1 MKTAEKCS
9 ANNEKKGTTQKIDP
23 DNLGGIAS
31 PSGSGRIEASPY
43 AAIDLP
49 DLFRVEE
56 WQDEIP
62 WQPFV
67 NGAEIHRL
75 YGDGK
80 EGPTA
85 VLIRFREESEV
96 PVHLHQ
102 GYEQIFILAG
112 EQRDQNAIRSRGAFT
127 IHQPGTV
134 HGVSSKAGTIV
145 LVIYEKPVVF
155 L

>member
-1 MKTAEKCS
+1 MKEAEKCS
-9 ANNEKKGTTQKIDP
+9 ANDEQKTAAV
-23 DNLGGIAS
+23 NIAG
-31 PSGSGRIEASPY
+31 PYRTIE
-43 AAIDLP
+43 LR

-67 NGAEIHRL
+67 NGAEIRRL

-80 EGPTA
+80 AGPTA
-85 VLIRFREESEV
+85 VLIRFREETQV
-96 PVHLHQ
+96 PVHLHE
-102 GYEQIFILAG
+102 GYEHIFILAG
-112 EQRDQNAIRSRGAFT
+112 EQRDQNGIRNRGALT
-127 IHQPGTV
+127 INPPGTL

>member
-1 MKTAEKCS
+1 MKAAEKGS
-9 ANNEKKGTTQKIDP
+9 ANNEKKGATANIDT

-31 PSGSGRIEASPY
+31 PRSFGVTPY
-43 AAIDLP
+43 RAIDLP
-49 DLFRVEE
+49 DLFRIEE

-62 WQPFV
+62 WRPFV

-80 EGPTA
+80 EGATA
-85 VLIRFREESEV
+85 VLIRFREESQV
-96 PVHLHQ
+96 PVHLHP
-102 GYEQIFILAG
+102 GYEHIFILAG
-112 EQRDQNAIRSRGAFT
+112 EQRDQNAVRSRGAFT
-127 IHQPGTV
+127 VNPPGTV

>member
-1 MKTAEKCS
+1 MKTADNGS
-9 ANNEKKGTTQKIDP
+9 ADNEKKGAA
-23 DNLGGIAS
+23 DN
-31 PSGSGRIEASPY
+31 IEAPY
-43 AAIDLP
+43 RCIDLP
-49 DLFRVEE
+49 DLFQVEK

-67 NGAEIHRL
+67 NGAETHRL

-85 VLIRFREESEV
+85 VMIRFRDASQV

-102 GYEQIFILAG
+102 GYEHIFILAG
-112 EQRDQNAIRSRGAFT
+112 EQRDQNAVRNRGAFT
-127 IHQPGTV
+127 INPPGTV

>member
-1 MKTAEKCS
+1 MKTAENCS
-9 ANNEKKGTTQKIDP
+9 ADNEKKRAA
-23 DNLGGIAS
+23 DNISA
-31 PSGSGRIEASPY
+31 PY
-43 AAIDLP
+43 RCIDLP
-49 DLFRVEE
+49 DLFQVKE
-56 WQDEIP
+56 WQNEIP

-85 VLIRFREESEV
+85 VLIRFREESQV

-102 GYEQIFILAG
+102 GYEHIFILAG
-112 EQRDQNAIRSRGAFT
+112 EQRDQNGVRSRGALT
-127 IHQPGTV
+127 INPPGTV

-145 LVIYEKPVVF
+145 LVIYEKPVAF
-155 L
+155 S

>member
-1 MKTAEKCS
+1 MKAPEKCS
-9 ANNEKKGTTQKIDP
+9 GDNERKTA
-23 DNLGGIAS
+23 GGN
-31 PSGSGRIEASPY
+31 IEAPY
-43 AAIDLP
+43 RAIELP
-49 DLFRVEE
+49 DLFRVDE

-80 EGPTA
+80 KGPTA
-85 VLIRFREESEV
+85 VLIRFREEGRV
-96 PVHLHQ
+96 PVHLHE
-102 GYEQIFILAG
+102 GYEHIFILAG

-127 IHQPGTV
+127 INPPGTV
-134 HGVSSKAGTIV
+134 HSVCSKAGTIV

>member
-1 MKTAEKCS
+1 MKVADKCS
-9 ANNEKKGTTQKIDP
+9 ADKEKKGTAENIDP
-23 DNLGGIAS
+23 DNPGGIAS
-31 PSGSGRIEASPY
+31 PRSAGASPY
-43 AAIDLP
+43 ASIDLP

-56 WQDEIP
+56 WQGEIA

-67 NGAEIHRL
+67 DGAEIHRL

-85 VLIRFREESEV
+85 VLIRFREDSKV

-102 GYEQIFILAG
+102 GYEHLFILAG

-127 IHQPGTV
+127 INPPGTV
-134 HGVSSKAGTIV
+134 HGVSCKAGTIV

>member
-1 MKTAEKCS
+1 MKEAEKCS
-9 ANNEKKGTTQKIDP
+9 ANDEQNTAAV
-23 DNLGGIAS
+23 NIAG
-31 PSGSGRIEASPY
+31 PYRTIE
-43 AAIDLP
+43 LR

-80 EGPTA
+80 AGPTA
-85 VLIRFREESEV
+85 VLIRFREETQV
-96 PVHLHQ
+96 PVHLHE
-102 GYEQIFILAG
+102 GYEHIFILAG
-112 EQRDQNAIRSRGAFT
+112 EQRDQNAIRNRGAFT
-127 IHQPGTV
+127 INPPGTV

>member
-1 MKTAEKCS
+1 MKAAENCS
-9 ANNEKKGTTQKIDP
+9 ADHEKKGASEIID
-23 DNLGGIAS
+23 A
-31 PSGSGRIEASPY
+31 PY
-43 AAIDLP
+43 SFIDLP

-56 WQDEIP
+56 WQDKIP

-85 VLIRFREESEV
+85 VLIRFREEGQV
-96 PVHLHQ
+96 PVHFHP
-102 GYEQIFILAG
+102 GYEHIFILAG
-112 EQRDQNAIRSRGAFT
+112 EQRDQNAVRNRGAFT
-127 IHQPGTV
+127 INPPGTV
-134 HGVSSKAGTIV
+134 HGVSSKPGTIV

>member
-1 MKTAEKCS
+1 MKAAENNS
-9 ANNEKKGTTQKIDP
+9 ANNEERSMAENIQAP
-23 DNLGGIAS
+23 Y
-31 PSGSGRIEASPY
+31 RCIE
-43 AAIDLP
+43 LP
-49 DLFRVEE
+49 DLFRVAE
-56 WQDEIP
+56 WQGEIP

-80 EGPTA
+80 KGPTA
-85 VLIRFREESEV
+85 VLIRFREESQV
-96 PVHLHQ
+96 PIHLHE
-102 GYEQIFILAG
+102 GYEHIFILAG

-127 IHQPGTV
+127 INPPGTV
-134 HGVSSKAGTIV
+134 HSVSSEAGTIV

>member
-1 MKTAEKCS
+1 MKEAEKCS
-9 ANNEKKGTTQKIDP
+9 ANDEQKTAAV
-23 DNLGGIAS
+23 NIAG
-31 PSGSGRIEASPY
+31 PYRTIE
-43 AAIDLP
+43 LR

-80 EGPTA
+80 KGPTA
-85 VLIRFREESEV
+85 VLIRFREESQV
-96 PVHLHQ
+96 PIHLHE
-102 GYEQIFILAG
+102 GYEHIFILAG

-127 IHQPGTV
+127 INPPGTV
-134 HGVSSKAGTIV
+134 HSVSSEAGTIV

>member
-1 MKTAEKCS
+1 MKAAENS
-9 ANNEKKGTTQKIDP
+9 SVDNQEKGAAENSST
-23 DNLGGIAS
+23 
-31 PSGSGRIEASPY
+31 PY
-43 AAIDLP
+43 RCIDLP

-85 VLIRFREESEV
+85 VLIRFREESQV

-102 GYEQIFILAG
+102 GYEHIFILAG
-112 EQRDQNAIRSRGAFT
+112 EQRDQNGIRSPGAFT
-127 IHQPGTV
+127 VNPPETV

>member
-1 MKTAEKCS
+1 MKEAEKCS
-9 ANNEKKGTTQKIDP
+9 ANDEQKTAAE
-23 DNLGGIAS
+23 NIAG
-31 PSGSGRIEASPY
+31 PYRTIE
-43 AAIDLP
+43 LR

-80 EGPTA
+80 AGPTA
-85 VLIRFREESEV
+85 VLIRFREETQV
-96 PVHLHQ
+96 PVHLHE
-102 GYEQIFILAG
+102 GYEHIFILAG
-112 EQRDQNAIRSRGAFT
+112 EQRDQNAIRNRGVFT
-127 IHQPGTV
+127 INPPGTV

-145 LVIYEKPVVF
+145 LVVYEKPVVF

>member
-1 MKTAEKCS
+1 MKEAEKCS
-9 ANNEKKGTTQKIDP
+9 ANDEQKTAAV
-23 DNLGGIAS
+23 NIAG
-31 PSGSGRIEASPY
+31 PYRTIE
-43 AAIDLP
+43 LR

-80 EGPTA
+80 AGPTA
-85 VLIRFREESEV
+85 VLIRFREETQV
-96 PVHLHQ
+96 PVHLHE
-102 GYEQIFILAG
+102 GYEHIFILAG
-112 EQRDQNAIRSRGAFT
+112 EQRDQNAIRNRGVFT
-127 IHQPGTV
+127 INPPGTV
-134 HGVSSKAGTIV
+134 HGVFSKAGTIV

>member
-1 MKTAEKCS
+1 MKTAENRS
-9 ANNEKKGTTQKIDP
+9 ADNEKKGAADDI
-23 DNLGGIAS
+23 NA
-31 PSGSGRIEASPY
+31 PY
-43 AAIDLP
+43 RCIDLP
-49 DLFRVEE
+49 DLFQVEE
-56 WQDEIP
+56 WQNEIP

-67 NGAEIHRL
+67 DGAEIHRL

-80 EGPTA
+80 EGSTA
-85 VLIRFREESEV
+85 VLIRFREESQV
-96 PVHLHQ
+96 PVHLHP
-102 GYEQIFILAG
+102 GYEHIFILAG

-127 IHQPGTV
+127 VNPPGTV

>member
-1 MKTAEKCS
+1 MKAPEKY
-9 ANNEKKGTTQKIDP
+9 ADNNDKRDAPKNIEADDSGE
-23 DNLGGIAS
+23 IAS
-31 PSGSGRIEASPY
+31 SRSGATTSYG
-43 AAIDLP
+43 AIDLP
-49 DLFRVEE
+49 NLFRVQE

-62 WQPFV
+62 WQPFL

-80 EGPTA
+80 AGPTA
-85 VLIRFREESEV
+85 VLIRFREESQV
-96 PVHLHQ
+96 PVHLHP
-102 GYEQIFILAG
+102 GYEHIFILAG
-112 EQRDQNAIRSRGAFT
+112 EQRDQNGIRSRGAFT
-127 IHQPGTV
+127 VNPPGTA

>member
-1 MKTAEKCS
+1 MKEAEKCS
-9 ANNEKKGTTQKIDP
+9 ANDEQKTAAV
-23 DNLGGIAS
+23 NIAG
-31 PSGSGRIEASPY
+31 PYRTIE
-43 AAIDLP
+43 LR

-80 EGPTA
+80 AGPTA
-85 VLIRFREESEV
+85 VLIRFREETQI
-96 PVHLHQ
+96 PVHLHE
-102 GYEQIFILAG
+102 GYEHIFILAG
-112 EQRDQNAIRSRGAFT
+112 EQRDQNAIRNRGAFT
-127 IHQPGTV
+127 INPPGTV
-134 HGVSSKAGTIV
+134 HGVFSKAGTIV

>member
-1 MKTAEKCS
+1 MKEAEKCS
-9 ANNEKKGTTQKIDP
+9 ANDEPNTAAV
-23 DNLGGIAS
+23 NIAG
-31 PSGSGRIEASPY
+31 PYRTIE
-43 AAIDLP
+43 LR

-56 WQDEIP
+56 WQNEIP

-80 EGPTA
+80 AGPTA
-85 VLIRFREESEV
+85 VLIRFREESQV
-96 PVHLHQ
+96 PVHLHE
-102 GYEQIFILAG
+102 GYEHIFILAG
-112 EQRDQNAIRSRGAFT
+112 EQRDQNAIRNRGAFT
-127 IHQPGTV
+127 INPPGTV

>member
-1 MKTAEKCS
+1 MKEAEKCS
-9 ANNEKKGTTQKIDP
+9 ANDEQKTAAV
-23 DNLGGIAS
+23 NIAG
-31 PSGSGRIEASPY
+31 PYRTIE
-43 AAIDLP
+43 LR

-80 EGPTA
+80 AGPTA
-85 VLIRFREESEV
+85 VLIRFREETQV
-96 PVHLHQ
+96 PVHLHE
-102 GYEQIFILAG
+102 GYEHIFILAG
-112 EQRDQNAIRSRGAFT
+112 EQRDQNAIRNRAAFT
-127 IHQPGTV
+127 INPPGTV

>member
-1 MKTAEKCS
+1 MNAAEHGSHEPKTA
-9 ANNEKKGTTQKIDP
+9 AQNP
-23 DNLGGIAS
+23 
-31 PSGSGRIEASPY
+31 PPPY
-43 AAIDLP
+43 PTVELT
-49 DLFRVEE
+49 DLFRVDE
-56 WQDEIP
+56 WQHEIP
-62 WQPFV
+62 WQPYV

-85 VLIRFREESEV
+85 VLLRFREESQV
-96 PVHLHQ
+96 PVHLHT
-102 GYEQIFILAG
+102 GYEHIFILAG
-112 EQRDQNAIRSRGAFT
+112 EQRDQNGTRSRGGFT
-127 IHQPGTV
+127 INPPGTA

>member
-1 MKTAEKCS
+1 MKAAENCS
-9 ANNEKKGTTQKIDP
+9 ADNEGE
-23 DNLGGIAS
+23 
-31 PSGSGRIEASPY
+31 EAAENINAPY
-43 AAIDLP
+43 RCIDLP
-49 DLFRVEE
+49 DLLRVED
-56 WQDEIP
+56 WQEEIP

-85 VLIRFREESEV
+85 VLIRFREESQV

-102 GYEQIFILAG
+102 GYEHIFILAG
-112 EQRDQNAIRSRGAFT
+112 EQRDQNGVRHRGAFT
-127 IHQPGTV
+127 INPPGTV

>member
-1 MKTAEKCS
+1 MKEPEKCLANSKQKTTAE
-9 ANNEKKGTTQKIDP
+9 N
-23 DNLGGIAS
+23 
-31 PSGSGRIEASPY
+31 IEAPY
-43 AAIDLP
+43 RTIELR
-49 DLFRVEE
+49 DLFRVDE

-85 VLIRFREESEV
+85 VLIRFREESQV
-96 PVHLHQ
+96 PVHLHE
-102 GYEQIFILAG
+102 GYEHIFILAG
-112 EQRDQNAIRSRGAFT
+112 QQRDQNGIRNRGAFT
-127 IHQPGTV
+127 INAPGTV

>member
-1 MKTAEKCS
+1 MKEAEKCS
-9 ANNEKKGTTQKIDP
+9 ANNEQKTAAE
-23 DNLGGIAS
+23 NIAA
-31 PSGSGRIEASPY
+31 PYRTIE
-43 AAIDLP
+43 LR

-80 EGPTA
+80 AGPTA
-85 VLIRFREESEV
+85 VLIRFREESQV
-96 PVHLHQ
+96 PVHLHE
-102 GYEQIFILAG
+102 GYEHIFILAG
-112 EQRDQNAIRSRGAFT
+112 EQRDQNAIRNRGAFT
-127 IHQPGTV
+127 INPPGTV

>member
-1 MKTAEKCS
+1 MKAAEKCS
-9 ANNEKKGTTQKIDP
+9 VNSEKRGAAENI
-23 DNLGGIAS
+23 NA
-31 PSGSGRIEASPY
+31 PY
-43 AAIDLP
+43 RSIDLP

-85 VLIRFREESEV
+85 VLIRFREDSQV

-102 GYEQIFILAG
+102 GYEHIFILAG
-112 EQRDQNAIRSRGAFT
+112 EQRDQNALRSRGAFT
-127 IHQPGTV
+127 INPPGTV
-134 HGVSSKAGTIV
+134 HGLSSKAGTIV

>member
-1 MKTAEKCS
+1 MKEPEKCS
-9 ANNEKKGTTQKIDP
+9 ANNEQKTAAV
-23 DNLGGIAS
+23 NIAG
-31 PSGSGRIEASPY
+31 PYRTIE
-43 AAIDLP
+43 LR
-49 DLFRVEE
+49 DLFRVKE

-67 NGAEIHRL
+67 NGAEIYRL

-80 EGPTA
+80 AGPTA
-85 VLIRFREESEV
+85 VLIRFREETQV
-96 PVHLHQ
+96 PVHLHE
-102 GYEQIFILAG
+102 GYEHIFILAG
-112 EQRDQNAIRSRGAFT
+112 EQRDQNAIRNRGVLT
-127 IHQPGTV
+127 INPPGTV

>member
-1 MKTAEKCS
+1 MKEAEKCS
-9 ANNEKKGTTQKIDP
+9 ANNEQKTAAE
-23 DNLGGIAS
+23 NIAA
-31 PSGSGRIEASPY
+31 PYRTIE
-43 AAIDLP
+43 LR
-49 DLFRVEE
+49 DLFRADE

-80 EGPTA
+80 EGPAA
-85 VLIRFREESEV
+85 VLIRFREESQV
-96 PVHLHQ
+96 PVHLHE
-102 GYEQIFILAG
+102 GYEHIFILAG
-112 EQRDQNAIRSRGAFT
+112 QQRDQNGIRNRGALT
-127 IHQPGTV
+127 INPPGTL

>member
-1 MKTAEKCS
+1 MKSAEKGS
-9 ANNEKKGTTQKIDP
+9 ANNEKKGAAEKI
-23 DNLGGIAS
+23 NA
-31 PSGSGRIEASPY
+31 PY
-43 AAIDLP
+43 RCIDLG
-49 DLFRVEE
+49 DLFQVEE

-67 NGAEIHRL
+67 NGAEMHRL

-85 VLIRFREESEV
+85 VLIRFREESQV

-102 GYEQIFILAG
+102 GYEHIFILAG
-112 EQRDQNAIRSRGAFT
+112 EQRDQNAKRTRGAFT
-127 IHQPGTV
+127 INPPGTV
-134 HGVSSKAGTIV
+134 HGVFSKAGTIV

>member
-1 MKTAEKCS
+1 MKEAEKCS
-9 ANNEKKGTTQKIDP
+9 ANDEQKTAAV
-23 DNLGGIAS
+23 NIAG
-31 PSGSGRIEASPY
+31 PYPTIE
-43 AAIDLP
+43 LR

-67 NGAEIHRL
+67 NGAEINRL

-80 EGPTA
+80 EGPAA
-85 VLIRFREESEV
+85 VLIRFREETQV
-96 PVHLHQ
+96 PVHLHE
-102 GYEQIFILAG
+102 GYEHIFILAG
-112 EQRDQNAIRSRGAFT
+112 QQRDQNGIRNRGAFT
-127 IHQPGTV
+127 INPPGTV

>member
-1 MKTAEKCS
+1 MKAAENCS
-9 ANNEKKGTTQKIDP
+9 VDNQEKGAAKNIRT
-23 DNLGGIAS
+23 
-31 PSGSGRIEASPY
+31 PY
-43 AAIDLP
+43 RSIDLP

-80 EGPTA
+80 EGPTVA
-85 VLIRFREESEV
+85 LIRFREESQV
-96 PVHLHQ
+96 PVHLHP
-102 GYEQIFILAG
+102 GYEHIFILAG
-112 EQRDQNAIRSRGAFT
+112 EQRDQNGVKHRGAFT
-127 IHQPGTV
+127 INPPGTV